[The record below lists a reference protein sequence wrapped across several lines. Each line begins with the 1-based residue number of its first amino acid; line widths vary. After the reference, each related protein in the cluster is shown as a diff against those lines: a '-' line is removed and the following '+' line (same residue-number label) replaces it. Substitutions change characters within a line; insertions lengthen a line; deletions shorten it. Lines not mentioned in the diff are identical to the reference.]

1 MVWTE
6 LDKILQINNSK
17 IYKSGLPYPLFNPS
31 STTQSRQTSGKST
44 PNLHSSI
51 LASFC
56 IQQSFHISVIH
67 NPQLVTNSH
76 TCLQPPKMRFLLTV
90 LFSAATFSLSGL
102 ARPPPPP
109 SSTGPATLAK
119 RFASG
124 WCGVHVVQYQKNEGP
139 TDTPNG
145 NADYRLDVNLADALQ
160 DPVGGVSSIDAPGG
174 QFEDID
180 SQLPFVFEVEV
191 GAQDADPVRFQYNGQ
206 AWDSTAGQCSV
217 GSYQGGSRNMDCGF
231 NC

>member
-1 MVWTE
+1 M
-6 LDKILQINNSK
+6 
-17 IYKSGLPYPLFNPS
+17 
-31 STTQSRQTSGKST
+31 
-44 PNLHSSI
+44 H
-51 LASFC
+51 
-56 IQQSFHISVIH
+56 
-67 NPQLVTNSH
+67 
-76 TCLQPPKMRFLLTV
+76 FLLTV

-109 SSTGPATLAK
+109 SSTGSATLAK

-139 TDTPNG
+139 TNTPNG

-191 GAQDADPVRFQYNGQ
+191 GAQDADPVGRDMLATPIHWQ
-206 AWDSTAGQCSV
+206 ARMTIIRV
-217 GSYQGGSRNMDCGF
+217 EGGSIGMAVAV
-231 NC
+231 